1 MKTQNFEND
10 LQHAAGAF
18 DVFIK
23 KYMEIIQRQQ
33 FDVNTLVTLEDNGSG
48 VIDLSHRVGQQVLFE
63 KIFFSVPNATTSA
76 VLTLGRYSITI
87 DNPATI
93 VVIQPVQYV
102 LGSGDIIKLTW
113 APAGTHLGYFAIF
126 GRNTGGNLQL

>member
-1 MKTQNFEND
+1 MKPQNFEND

-48 VIDLSHRVGQQVLFE
+48 SIDLSHRVGQQVLFE

-93 VVIQPVQYV
+93 VVIQPVQYI
-102 LGSGDIIKLTW
+102 LGSGDIIKLVWT
-113 APAGTHLGYFAIF
+113 PAGTHLGYFAMF

>member
-33 FDVNTLVTLEDNGSG
+33 FDINTLVTLEDNGSG

-93 VVIQPVQYV
+93 VVIQPVQYI

-113 APAGTHLGYFAIF
+113 TPAGGHLGYFAIF